1 MKKFYFK
8 DELSYCFVA
17 EARLISKLYHGFERS
32 SSWISPMFSNDPILK
47 AGRVYG
53 LVIDEESGDMCV
65 VHADTVCA
73 WLADDLLEEV
83 ATW

>member
-8 DELSYCFVA
+8 GEAACCFVA
-17 EARLISKLYHGFERS
+17 EARLISKLYHGFERTS
-32 SSWISPMFSNDPILK
+32 KWISPLFCSDPILR

-53 LVIDEESGDMCV
+53 LVIDEESGDMV
-65 VHADTVCA
+65 VVSANTVCG
-73 WLADDLLEEV
+73 WLADDILEEV